1 MKKWMIYLMLA
12 TASALWGFSFIMTK
26 ELSICENGQIT
37 PLQLITFRMV
47 LATAV
52 MMPLLAITRR
62 LERIRKEDL
71 KWFLLISFSEP
82 FLYSFLETSGTLMVD
97 GSLAAVVVATIPL
110 FVPFGMAAAYCE
122 RIHWTT
128 MVGIVLSLIGI
139 GVMLFGGSNGFGGK
153 AGGLLFL
160 AGAVVVAVIYTLL
173 LVKVVDHYRPI
184 TITVWQNFFGM
195 LYYIPVMLLLD
206 GKGLALLSY
215 SPKMILL
222 LLALGVLCSTVA
234 YMFYNYGI
242 RSLGATA
249 SCIFTNTIPVFSMLA
264 AILIGQ
270 ESFSLWKAFGMLI
283 VIAGVVMAQL
293 ATLKPRNR

>member
-110 FVPFGMAAAYCE
+110 FVPFGMAAAYRE

-293 ATLKPRNR
+293 ATLKPHNR

>member
-110 FVPFGMAAAYCE
+110 FVPFGMAAAYRE

-264 AILIGQ
+264 AVLIGQ

>member
-52 MMPLLAITRR
+52 MMPMLAITRR

-110 FVPFGMAAAYCE
+110 FVPFGMAAAYRE

>member
-110 FVPFGMAAAYCE
+110 FVPFGMAAAYRE

-293 ATLKPRNR
+293 ATIKPRNR

>member
-1 MKKWMIYLMLA
+1 MLA

-110 FVPFGMAAAYCE
+110 FVPFGMAAAYRE

>member
-52 MMPLLAITRR
+52 MMPMLAITRR

-110 FVPFGMAAAYCE
+110 FVPFGMAAAYRE

-264 AILIGQ
+264 AVLIGQ

>member
-110 FVPFGMAAAYCE
+110 FVPFGMAAAYRE